1 MNLRKRLL
9 VKYNNFIYLL
19 KYIIELNESIG
30 KEEYRVWSSGLPSW
44 GYLTFYKD
52 ISGFALRD
60 NQLIRAQ
67 ASSAPPSF
75 SDKAKGVDDR

>member
-30 KEEYRVWSSGLPSW
+30 KEEYRV
-44 GYLTFYKD
+44 
-52 ISGFALRD
+52 
-60 NQLIRAQ
+60 
-67 ASSAPPSF
+67 
-75 SDKAKGVDDR
+75 